1 MKAEVKL
8 FATLKRFMP
17 KQSLDNPWI
26 VDIEKNT
33 TINELIKKIDIPINE
48 VKIIFLNGIHA
59 KGDEIL
65 KDNDRIGIFPP
76 VGGG

>member
-1 MKAEVKL
+1 
-8 FATLKRFMP
+8 MP